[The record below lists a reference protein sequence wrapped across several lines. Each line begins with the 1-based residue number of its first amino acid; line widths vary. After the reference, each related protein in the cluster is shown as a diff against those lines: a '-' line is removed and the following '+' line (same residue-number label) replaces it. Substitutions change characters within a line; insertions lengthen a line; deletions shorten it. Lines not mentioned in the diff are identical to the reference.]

1 MIVQFVNDEQL
12 INGLEWWISEARLL
26 EANIHFDNKMSK
38 IENLHQ
44 SQTFY
49 IKKKAKLFSIF
60 LVFWLDFIEINVYVI
75 LSHDRYSSAPCF

>member
-1 MIVQFVNDEQL
+1 M
-12 INGLEWWISEARLL
+12 SEARLL

-49 IKKKAKLFSIF
+49 IKKKKAKLFSTF
-60 LVFWLDFIEINVYVI
+60 LVFWLDFIEINICYLVTWSLFICPVFLI
-75 LSHDRYSSAPCF
+75 LIFWIWLLI